1 MLKVEE
7 LTGGYGSSKVLFGMA
22 FEASEGEVISL
33 IGRNGMG
40 KTTTVKTLMG
50 MLPATGGSVTF
61 RGRVLGRS
69 APSAVARLGVGLV
82 PEGRRV
88 FGSLSVRENLVATAR
103 PASGGWSLERVYELF
118 PRLKERSGQSSRTLS
133 GGEQQML
140 VVGRAL
146 MTNPKLLILDEATEG
161 LAPLIRQEIW
171 RCLRALKAEGQT
183 ILVIDKNLPE
193 MATLVDRH
201 YIVDKGRVAGPANP
215 PSCRRSRNWRSAT
228 WASERRRT
236 HVEPACIQG
245 RRGPGRAG
253 IPGHRRHRRQG
264 LRVDIRGRRQ
274 RRQAGRVPGGLHLG
288 LSVLELGDEPGR
300 GQPLV
305 REAAAAPSN
314 CPARKSAASP
324 RPRASITSTW

>member
-1 MLKVEE
+1 MLKVDG
-7 LTGGYGSSKVLFGMA
+7 LTGGYGSSKVLFGMS

-50 MLPATGGSVTF
+50 MLPATGGAVQF
-61 RGRVLGRS
+61 RGQTLGRS
-69 APSAVARLGVGLV
+69 APSTVARLGVGLV

-88 FGSLSVRENLVATAR
+88 FGSLTVQENLVATAR
-103 PASGGWSLERVYELF
+103 PAAGGSSGGWDLERVYTLF
-118 PRLKERSGQSSRTLS
+118 PRLKERRAQSSRTLS

-171 RCLRALKAEGQT
+171 RCLRSLKAEGQT

-201 YIVDKGRVAGPANP
+201 YIVDKGRVAWSGKPAEL
-215 PSCRRSRNWRSAT
+215 SAQPEL
-228 WASERRRT
+228 AQRYL
-236 HVEPACIQG
+236 
-245 RRGPGRAG
+245 G
-253 IPGHRRHRRQG
+253 I
-264 LRVDIRGRRQ
+264 
-274 RRQAGRVPGGLHLG
+274 
-288 LSVLELGDEPGR
+288 
-300 GQPLV
+300 
-305 REAAAAPSN
+305 
-314 CPARKSAASP
+314 
-324 RPRASITSTW
+324 